1 MFITAGKP
9 RSALYKIPL
18 NEDGIPIPPH
28 VQVLDASI
36 AQLAT
41 LLDEYLLSLWGKY
54 FDVFV
59 RPRAELMLFLD
70 FSQAQSTN
78 QRAPISTIPWEQI
91 ARNPDAF
98 YDTAAYELPCSLKSP
113 ELLKSEP
120 FSIITLYQYFSTIAT
135 AQPFQFRSRWATS
148 KDCTALGNSDDDGDH
163 RGDELEVEIR
173 SNPRIFSSPAP
184 TAPLDRPVFQATRSD
199 LIAIATNP
207 LPTAN
212 IPPAVSPSPG
222 AHDPSPLTTFTTT
235 PPSAAAPSQPVT
247 TATVK
252 APTPLAVTTTT
263 PLAVP
268 PATMPPAE
276 VPPMNVSTGGALIP
290 NEGSCGIG
298 APTNSPVAQKKG
310 KGRQGTKRKP
320 APFKKRETV
329 GDVNPPS
336 RRTSTRTIELKRKE
350 LDTEAVDTQPV
361 KKKKTTLRDRWFYA
375 GEETQA

>member
-1 MFITAGKP
+1 M
-9 RSALYKIPL
+9 YKIPL

-54 FDVFV
+54 FNVFV
-59 RPRAELMLFLD
+59 RPGLELTLFLD
-70 FSQAQSTN
+70 FSQAQSTG
-78 QRAPISTIPWEQI
+78 QSAPISTIPWEQI

-98 YDTAAYELPCSLKSP
+98 FDTTAYELPCPLKSP

-120 FSIITLYQYFSTIAT
+120 FSIITLYQYFSKIAT

-148 KDCTALGNSDDDGDH
+148 KDYMALGNSDDDSDH
-163 RGDELEVEIR
+163 RDGELEVENR
-173 SNPRIFSSPAP
+173 SNPGILSSAAP
-184 TAPLDRPVFQATRSD
+184 MAPLDRPVFQAAHSNLTS
-199 LIAIATNP
+199 ISTNSP
-207 LPTAN
+207 PTAT

-222 AHDPSPLTTFTTT
+222 AHDPSPLTTLTTT
-235 PPSAAAPSQPVT
+235 PPSAAAAPSQPAT

-252 APTPLAVTTTT
+252 VPTPLAVTTTT
-263 PLAVP
+263 TLAVP
-268 PATMPPAE
+268 PVTMAPVE
-276 VPPMNVSTGGALIP
+276 VPPVNVSTGGALIP
-290 NEGSCGIG
+290 IEGSCGMG
-298 APTNSPVAQKKG
+298 APANSTIAQKKG
-310 KGRQGTKRKP
+310 KGQGAKRKP
-320 APFKKRETV
+320 ATFKKRDTV

-336 RRTSTRTIELKRKE
+336 RRASTRTIDLKRKQ